1 MLQNNEI
8 LILHD
13 SQKLYIIKD
22 EGFNMAADDI
32 KIRSLDDLRDA
43 QAGAAG
49 QGGSIPNYSD
59 WDNILKD
66 FEEQG
71 IKSTGSYEGDLALR
85 NSMMTSVM
93 DTFEEYQKIT
103 EREANKQTDIK
114 VGATENV
121 TKLTDSDSDQNLKAT
136 FANATSST
144 IAADYMKYFH
154 QL

>member
-1 MLQNNEI
+1 MADEM
-8 LILHD
+8 
-13 SQKLYIIKD
+13 KIK
-22 EGFNMAADDI
+22 
-32 KIRSLDDLRDA
+32 SLDDLRDA
-43 QAGAAG
+43 QAGAAA
-49 QGGSIPNYSD
+49 QGGSVPNYND
-59 WDNILKD
+59 WNNILAE

-85 NSMMTSVM
+85 NEMQTSVM
-93 DTFEEYQKIT
+93 DAFEEYQKIT
-103 EREANKQTDIK
+103 EKEVDKQKDEK

-121 TKLTDSDSDQNLKAT
+121 TKLTDSDSDQALKAT

>member
-1 MLQNNEI
+1 M
-8 LILHD
+8 
-13 SQKLYIIKD
+13 
-22 EGFNMAADDI
+22 ADDMRI
-32 KIRSLDDLRDA
+32 KSLDELRDA
-43 QAGAAG
+43 QAAAAAR
-49 QGGSIPNYSD
+49 GGSVPNYND
-59 WDNILKD
+59 WNNILAE

-85 NSMMTSVM
+85 NEMQTSVM
-93 DTFEEYQKIT
+93 DAFEEYQKIT
-103 EREANKQTDIK
+103 EREVDKQKNEK
-114 VGATENV
+114 VGATENI

>member
-1 MLQNNEI
+1 MADNMR
-8 LILHD
+8 
-13 SQKLYIIKD
+13 IK
-22 EGFNMAADDI
+22 
-32 KIRSLDDLRDA
+32 SLDELRDA
-43 QAGAAG
+43 QAAAAA
-49 QGGSIPNYSD
+49 QGGSIPNYND
-59 WDNILKD
+59 WNNILAE

-85 NSMMTSVM
+85 NEMQTKVM
-93 DTFEEYQKIT
+93 DAFEEYQKIA
-103 EREANKQTDIK
+103 EKEADKQKDEK

-121 TKLTDSDSDQNLKAT
+121 TKLTDSDSDQALKAT

>member
-1 MLQNNEI
+1 M
-8 LILHD
+8 D
-13 SQKLYIIKD
+13 DMRIKRLD
-22 EGFNMAADDI
+22 E
-32 KIRSLDDLRDA
+32 LRDA
-43 QAGAAG
+43 QAAAG
-49 QGGSIPNYSD
+49 ANGTSIPNYND
-59 WDNILKD
+59 WNDILSE

-71 IKSTGSYEGDLALR
+71 IESTGSYEGDLALK
-85 NSMMTSVM
+85 NEMQTKVM
-93 DTFEEYQKIT
+93 DAFEESQKIA
-103 EREANKQTDIK
+103 EKEADKQKDEK

>member
-1 MLQNNEI
+1 MP
-8 LILHD
+8 D
-13 SQKLYIIKD
+13 
-22 EGFNMAADDI
+22 NM
-32 KIRSLDDLRDA
+32 KIRSLDELRDA
-43 QAGAAG
+43 QAAASA
-49 QGGSIPNYSD
+49 QGGSVPNYND
-59 WDNILKD
+59 WNNILEE

-71 IKSTGSYEGDLALR
+71 IKSTGSYEGDMALR
-85 NSMMTSVM
+85 NEMQTSVM
-93 DTFEEYQKIT
+93 DAFEEYQKIT
-103 EREANKQTDIK
+103 EKEADKQKDEK

>member
-1 MLQNNEI
+1 M
-8 LILHD
+8 
-13 SQKLYIIKD
+13 
-22 EGFNMAADDI
+22 ADDMRI
-32 KIRSLDDLRDA
+32 KSLDELRDA
-43 QAGAAG
+43 QAAAAAR
-49 QGGSIPNYSD
+49 GGSVPNYND
-59 WDNILKD
+59 WNNILAE

-85 NSMMTSVM
+85 NEMQTSVM
-93 DTFEEYQKIT
+93 DAFEEYQKIT
-103 EREANKQTDIK
+103 EREVDKQKDEK
-114 VGATENV
+114 VGATENI

>member
-1 MLQNNEI
+1 MSDNMR
-8 LILHD
+8 
-13 SQKLYIIKD
+13 IK
-22 EGFNMAADDI
+22 
-32 KIRSLDDLRDA
+32 SLDELRDA
-43 QAGAAG
+43 QAAVSA
-49 QGGSIPNYSD
+49 QGGSVPNYND
-59 WDNILKD
+59 WNNILEE

-71 IKSTGSYEGDLALR
+71 IKSTGSYEGDMALR
-85 NSMMTSVM
+85 NEMQTSVM
-93 DTFEEYQKIT
+93 DAFEEYQKIS
-103 EREANKQTDIK
+103 EKEADKQKDEK

>member
-1 MLQNNEI
+1 M
-8 LILHD
+8 
-13 SQKLYIIKD
+13 
-22 EGFNMAADDI
+22 ADDMR
-32 KIRSLDDLRDA
+32 IRSLDELRDA
-43 QAGAAG
+43 QAAAAA
-49 QGGSIPNYSD
+49 QGGTVPNYSD
-59 WDNILKD
+59 WNNILAE

-71 IKSTGSYEGDLALR
+71 VKSTGSYEGDLALR
-85 NSMMTSVM
+85 NEMQTSVM
-93 DTFEEYQKIT
+93 DAFEEYQKIT
-103 EREANKQTDIK
+103 EKEADKQKDEK